1 MKEPRP
7 EKEKKDLVVFQDP
20 RTNLEIRWTKTLA
33 MALFDFKATV
43 TGESWKTYD
52 VALRD
57 FFEFLGRVGVT
68 SPEAV
73 ETTHITSYI
82 AYLKQE
88 KKAARTIRCYI
99 AAASSFFDFLM
110 RPRDTKGTTIIKSN
124 PFLSVKEALP
134 KVQAYIR
141 ENPLPELT
149 LENYQA
155 ILATT
160 ASDTVLDFRD
170 RAVLSLIFWTTRRRK
185 EIVRLKSEDFGM
197 DRGIPWVRF
206 LTKGG
211 KYLSIDL
218 TPGIHKAVTDYWTA
232 AGRKLE
238 PKSPAFTATTDAGKY
253 LLKAR
258 NIETQKVNGEKHMA
272 CSSLDRM
279 LKSRAAAAG
288 IDETKVHVHLHGL
301 RHLAARTLRER
312 GVDVKD
318 IKERLGH
325 ARLDTTDIYLG
336 SMERINAV
344 GLESFERIALGRPP
358 AEIAVPPPPQARTGS

>member
-1 MKEPRP
+1 MKDPKD
-7 EKEKKDLVVFQDP
+7 EKPPPPKGMIVFSDP
-20 RTNLEIRWTKTLA
+20 RTNLEIRWTKTMA

-43 TGESWKTYD
+43 TKESWKTYD

-57 FFEFLGRVGVT
+57 FFEFLIRVGVH

-73 ETTHITSYI
+73 TTTHITSYI
-82 AYLKQE
+82 AYLE
-88 KKAARTIRCYI
+88 HENKAARTIRCYV

-110 RPRDTKGTTIIKSN
+110 RPRDTKGSQIIKSN

-134 KVQAYIR
+134 KVQAYIK
-141 ENPLPELT
+141 ENALPELT
-149 LENYQA
+149 MEHYQL

-170 RAVLSLIFWTTRRRK
+170 RAILSLIFWTTRRRK
-185 EIVRLKSEDFGM
+185 EIVRLRSEDFGN
-197 DRGIPWVRF
+197 DRGIPYVRF

-258 NIETQKVNGEKHMA
+258 NIQTPSVNGEKPLA
-272 CSSLDRM
+272 ASSLDRM

-288 IDETKVHVHLHGL
+288 IDETRVYIHLHGL
-301 RHLAARTLRER
+301 RHLGARTLREM
-312 GVDVKD
+312 GVDVKE

-336 SMERINAV
+336 AMDRLKAV
-344 GLESFERIALGRPP
+344 GLDKFEQIALGRRPEEIKPP
-358 AEIAVPPPPQARTGS
+358 TMGVPT